1 VSLPVVFRELASDDV
16 HDIHTWYEEQ
26 QPGLGDRFIA
36 ALDLVERLISEHP
49 LSCPV
54 TYRRTRRVL
63 LPGFPYALFYLP
75 LTDRVVVLAC
85 LHQHKEPRAI
95 RKRLRAGASR
105 LSAKPRETSRPR
117 SGYVTPEYP
126 GRTWRT

>member
-54 TYRRTRRVL
+54 T
-63 LPGFPYALFYLP
+63 
-75 LTDRVVVLAC
+75 
-85 LHQHKEPRAI
+85 
-95 RKRLRAGASR
+95 
-105 LSAKPRETSRPR
+105 ETSRPR